1 LRILNGRHARKAG
14 QAASAEGTR
23 PLGAKWLLAS
33 RWRVPVALSALAA
46 GAVLAVP
53 AVASASPSPFP
64 SPVTGHVYL
73 DDNTAG
79 ANTIAAFSRH
89 ANGTLTPV
97 PGSPFTAGGAGT
109 GAGLASQGAVQ
120 IADGGRLLL
129 AADAGSNQVS
139 VLRIE
144 PDGSLHLASVVSSG
158 GALPVS
164 IAVHG
169 SLVYVA
175 NAGPADSSYTG
186 FRLGPFGDLRPVP
199 GSTVALPA
207 AAQPGDVLFNGTG
220 SKLIGTRVGT
230 SQIDSFTVGLNGRL
244 RAAPGSP
251 FTAQGLGP
259 FGSQF
264 RPTDPGQL
272 FVSNA
277 HNGTGLGTVSAFTDS
292 RAGVLTPVGSSP
304 VADQQTAPCWV
315 TITPDGRYLFAVNT
329 GSGSISRYAIAP
341 GGALTLLG
349 STPVAASGGVGAV
362 DPGLSPDGRFLYVNE
377 SKIASVGAFSVSGG
391 NLTELSGSPTPLPT
405 GATPAGIAVS

>member
-1 LRILNGRHARKAG
+1 MRILNGRRARKAG
-14 QAASAEGTR
+14 PGASPEDAR
-23 PLGAKWLLAS
+23 PLGAKWLPAS
-33 RWRVPVALSALAA
+33 RWRVPVALSAVAA

-53 AVASASPSPFP
+53 AVASASPLS

-79 ANTIAAFSRH
+79 SNTIAAFSRH
-89 ANGTLTPV
+89 ANGTLTPL

-144 PDGSLHLASVVSSG
+144 PDGSLSLASVVSSG

-175 NAGPADSSYTG
+175 NAGPADSNYTG
-186 FRLGPFGDLRPVP
+186 FRLAPFGRLIPVP
-199 GSTVALPA
+199 GSTVVLPS

-230 SQIDSFTVGLNGRL
+230 SQIDSFTVTPNGRL
-244 RAAPGSP
+244 TAAAGSP
-251 FTAQGLGP
+251 FAAQGLGP
-259 FGSQF
+259 FGSEF
-264 RPTDPGQL
+264 RPTSPSQL

-292 RAGVLTPVGSSP
+292 PAGVLKSIGSSP
-304 VADQQTAPCWV
+304 VPNEQTAPCWV

-329 GSGSISRYAIAP
+329 GSGTISRYSIAP

-349 STPVAASGGVGAV
+349 STAVAASGGVGAV

-377 SKIASVGAFSVSGG
+377 SQAKSVGAFAVSRGG
-391 NLTELSGSPTPLPT
+391 NLTELPGSPTPLPA

>member
-1 LRILNGRHARKAG
+1 MNGRHARPVGSGSPASDARAFVARRPR
-14 QAASAEGTR
+14 AA
-23 PLGAKWLLAS
+23 
-33 RWRVPVALSALAA
+33 RWRIPVAFGALAA
-46 GAVLAVP
+46 GAVLGVP
-53 AVASASPSPFP
+53 GVASASTGP

-79 ANTIAAFSRH
+79 ANTVAAFDRH
-89 ANGTLTPV
+89 ANGTLTPM

-120 IADGGRLLL
+120 FADDGQFLL
-129 AADAGSNQVS
+129 AVDAGSNQVS

-144 PDGSLHLASVVSSG
+144 PGGSLRLASVVSSG
-158 GALPVS
+158 GVLPVS

-175 NAGPADSSYTG
+175 NAGPAGSNYTG
-186 FRLGPFGDLRPVP
+186 FRLAPSGSLAPLP

-220 SKLIGTRVGT
+220 SKLVGTLVGT
-230 SQIDSFTVGLNGRL
+230 SQIDSFTVGPAGRL
-244 RAAPGSP
+244 TAAPGSP

-264 RPTDPGQL
+264 RPTNPDQL

-277 HNGTGLGTVSAFTDS
+277 HNGTGLGTISAFSDS
-292 RAGVLTPVGSSP
+292 PSGVLTSIGSSP

-315 TITPDGRYLFAVNT
+315 TISPDGRYLFAVNT
-329 GSGSISRYAIAP
+329 GSGTISRYSIAS

-349 STPVAASGGVGAV
+349 STTVAASGGVGAV
-362 DPGLSPDGRFLYVNE
+362 DPGMSPDGRFLYVNE
-377 SKIASVGAFSVSGG
+377 SKITSVGEFAVSGDG
-391 NLTELSGSPTPLPT
+391 NLTELPGSPTPLPA
-405 GATPAGIAVS
+405 GATPAGIAVN

>member
-1 LRILNGRHARKAG
+1 LRILNDRRAR
-14 QAASAEGTR
+14 QAEPSASAGDAR
-23 PLGAKWLLAS
+23 PFGARRLLAS
-33 RWRVPVALSALAA
+33 RWRVPVAFSLLAA
-46 GAVLAVP
+46 GAVLAAP
-53 AVASASPSPFP
+53 AVASASPYP

-79 ANTIAAFSRH
+79 ANTIAAFDRH
-89 ANGTLTPV
+89 ADGSLTPV
-97 PGSPFTAGGAGT
+97 PGSPFAAGGAGT

-120 IADGGRLLL
+120 IAEGGRLLL

-139 VLRIE
+139 VLRVQS
-144 PDGSLHLASVVSSG
+144 DGSLRLARVVSSG

-175 NAGPADSSYTG
+175 NAGPADSNYAG
-186 FRLGPFGDLRPVP
+186 FRLAPWGSLTPVP

-207 AAQPGDVLFNGTG
+207 AAQPGDVLFNSAGT
-220 SKLIGTRVGT
+220 KLIGTRVGT
-230 SQIDSFTVGLNGRL
+230 SQIDSFTVRLSGRL
-244 RAAPGSP
+244 TAAPGSP

-264 RPTDPGQL
+264 RPTNPGQL

-277 HNGTGLGTVSAFTDS
+277 HNGTGLGTVSAFSDS
-292 RAGVLTPVGSSP
+292 RAGVLTSIGSSP
-304 VADQQTAPCWV
+304 VPDQQTAPCWV
-315 TITPDGRYLFAVNT
+315 TISPDGRYLFTVNT
-329 GSGSISRYAIAP
+329 GSGSISRYSIAQ
-341 GGALTLLG
+341 GGALTLIG
-349 STPVAASGGVGAV
+349 STQVSANGGVGAV

-377 SKIASVGAFSVSGG
+377 SKIASVGAFAVSGG
-391 NLTELSGSPTPLPT
+391 NLTELPGSPTPLPA